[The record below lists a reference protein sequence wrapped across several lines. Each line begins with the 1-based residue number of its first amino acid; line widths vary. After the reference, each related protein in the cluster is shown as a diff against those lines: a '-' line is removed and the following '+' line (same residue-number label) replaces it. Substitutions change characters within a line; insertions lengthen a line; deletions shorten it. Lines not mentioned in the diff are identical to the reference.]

1 MDERKIELLAPAG
14 NIDSFK
20 AAVNAGADAIYM
32 GLGKHNARVMAK
44 NFTLQDYI
52 ECLNYA
58 HVRGVKV
65 YLTLNTLVQDEEIQ
79 DAIEMLISLYEYG
92 LDAVILQDIGL
103 ASLIHKVLPELHM
116 HASTQMSAYSLEQV
130 KFLEKLGFKRV
141 VLARE
146 LTLDEIKYITSNTD
160 VEIEAFIHG
169 ALCVSL
175 SGQCLMSLAIGTRSA
190 NRGACAQPCR
200 MKYSLHTANKQV
212 EPSTYILSK
221 KDIYGLDILKDI
233 VDSGIVS
240 LKIEGRNKIPEYV
253 ALVIS
258 MYRKYLDRYLKEGK
272 TDIDLKDEKDIIQI
286 FNRSGKSHG
295 YLKGIQYKNSITTLT
310 PKNTGIYLGE
320 VLEQKGKL
328 VKVKLEENIGLHDGI
343 EIYSDNNVS
352 STIVTCIK
360 DESQKL
366 INSKVEKGS
375 IVYLGDIK
383 ESVKAK
389 DKIFKTSS
397 YELNNNIQ
405 TRFLQKSIRK
415 RELVL
420 NVTIK
425 KDAPVTLSTIINNE
439 MYTYNTNIVPE
450 DAINKE
456 ITLEDLYTVFSKTQ
470 DSGIK
475 FEKVVGFVQKGL
487 FLRVSQLNEIRRNFV
502 SKIESKFYITN
513 DVTDARKEL
522 KKQME
527 LKDFKKGTK
536 KALKNVL
543 SIYIYNKEAK
553 YDIDFER
560 KYNEKVDRIDFQAND
575 YIKNE
580 EDIFHKY
587 SRYNLGIN
595 ISNFVLK
602 NLDRYIVGNLERLLQ
617 KGLKTIILGSF
628 RYIELVL
635 ELKKKYDFTLVADYS
650 FNITNS
656 YSAMF
661 FKKLGFD
668 IIVPSFDT
676 SNEQI
681 NLMDRYVEIELI
693 EDYITVMTSR
703 YCILGSFVANR
714 KKDEPCSAPCTKAK
728 YYLLDSYKEKY
739 DIVCNNV
746 DCTMRIIKKHKLDKN
761 NLNRGITSIRNNIV

>member
-1 MDERKIELLAPAG
+1 MNNRKIELLAPAG

-44 NFTLQDYI
+44 NFTLEDYI

-65 YLTLNTLVQDEEIQ
+65 YLTLNTLVEDKEIQ
-79 DAIEMLISLYEYG
+79 DAIDMLISLYEHG

-103 ASLIHKVLPELHM
+103 ASIIHKVLPDLHM

-130 KFLEKLGFKRV
+130 KFLKKLGFKRV

-146 LTLDEIKYITSNTD
+146 LTLEEIKYITSNTD

-169 ALCVSL
+169 ALCVSV

-200 MKYSLHTANKQV
+200 MKYSLHTLQKQV

-221 KDIYGLDILKDI
+221 KDIYGLDILEDI
-233 VDSGIVS
+233 VNSGIIS

-258 MYRKYLDRYLKEGK
+258 TYRKYLDKYLENGK
-272 TDIDLKDEKDIIQI
+272 IDIDPQDEKNILQI

-310 PKNTGIYLGE
+310 PKNTGLYLGQ
-320 VLEQKGKL
+320 VIEQKGKL
-328 VKVKLEENIGLHDGI
+328 VKVKIEEDLNLHDGI
-343 EIYSDNNVS
+343 EVYSENNVS

-360 DESQKL
+360 NDKQKL
-366 INSKVEKGS
+366 INNKVEKGS

-383 ESVKAK
+383 DKVKVG
-389 DKIFKTSS
+389 DKIYKTSS

-405 TRFLQKSIRK
+405 SRFLQKSIRK

-439 MYTYNTNIVPE
+439 MYTYNTNIMPE
-450 DAINKE
+450 EAINKE
-456 ITLEDLYTVFSKTQ
+456 ITLEDLNVTFSKTQ
-470 DSGIK
+470 DAGIK
-475 FEKVVGFVQKGL
+475 FEKVVGYVEKGL

-502 SKIESKFYITN
+502 SKVESKFHVIN
-513 DVTDARKEL
+513 DVSNSRKEL
-522 KKQME
+522 KKYMG
-527 LKDFKKGTK
+527 LKEFKKGPK
-536 KALKNVL
+536 KALKNIL
-543 SIYIYNKEAK
+543 SIYSYDKEAK
-553 YDIDFER
+553 YDVDFEK
-560 KYNEKVDRIDFQAND
+560 KYNEKMDRIDIQASD
-575 YIKNE
+575 YIKFE

-587 SRYNLGIN
+587 SRYNLGIS
-595 ISNFVLK
+595 ISNFVLD

-617 KGLKTIILGSF
+617 KGVNTIVLGSF
-628 RYIELVL
+628 RYIELIL
-635 ELKKKYDFTLVADYS
+635 ELKKKYDFTLVADYT
-650 FNITNS
+650 FNITNT

-661 FKKLGFD
+661 FKNLGFD

-681 NLMDRYVEIELI
+681 NFMDRFVEIELI
-693 EDYITVMTSR
+693 DDYITVMTSR
-703 YCILGSFVANR
+703 YCILGSFVEER
-714 KKDEPCSAPCTKAK
+714 KEGKLCSAPCTKEK
-728 YYLLDSYKEKY
+728 YHLLDSYNEKY
-739 DIVCNNV
+739 HIVCNNV
-746 DCTMRIIKKHKLDKN
+746 DCTMRIVKKHKLDKN
-761 NLNRGITSIRNNIV
+761 NLNRGIISIRNNIV